1 MLSIIQSIVLV
12 FSIFAFFAALVSQA
26 VYLSTRKFIAR
37 AGADS
42 RVRILELLVV
52 LPVLI
57 TVFVILKGYAPSMLT
72 LLGMPQEHCIS
83 HCLLGGSGQH
93 IHLCLITPPEFIS
106 NPAVLLLFTALVGVF
121 FFNLYR
127 ILYEL
132 VQGRRLIVRLKQL
145 AVYRPE
151 ERYYRIQTD
160 EILALSMG
168 FFRPAVFVSAGLE
181 ARLSAKEL
189 ALVLEHERTHA
200 RRRDLLRNLVMKF
213 VGIFFIP
220 VVLKRI
226 LADIS
231 LGSEQ
236 ICDQQATRKVNSSLL
251 VAETIIKVQK
261 LVSSARRPAALASY
275 FSENHIVSRVAALI
289 DEQPVKTQ
297 KLFSITGY
305 FLILSAVVFFIVEQD
320 AIHNLV
326 EMIYNSLL

>member
-12 FSIFAFFAALVSQA
+12 FSIFAFLAALVSQG

-37 AGADS
+37 ASADG
-42 RVRILELLVV
+42 RVRILELLVI

-57 TVFVILKGYAPSMLT
+57 TVFVIIKGFAPSMLT

-83 HCLLGGSGQH
+83 HCLIGGSDH

-106 NPAVLLLFTALVGVF
+106 NPVILLLFTALVGVF

-127 ILYEL
+127 IVYEL
-132 VQGRRLIVRLKQL
+132 IQGRRLIVQLKQL
-145 AVYRPE
+145 AVYIPGPN
-151 ERYYRIQTD
+151 YYRIESD

-181 ARLSAKEL
+181 ARLSSREL
-189 ALVLEHERTHA
+189 ALVLEHEYTHA
-200 RRRDLLRNLVMKF
+200 RRRDLLRNLLMKF

-220 VVLKRI
+220 RILKQI

-236 ICDQQATRKVNSSLL
+236 ICDQQATKKVNSRFL
-251 VAETIIKVQK
+251 VAETIVKVQR
-261 LVSSARRPAALASY
+261 LVSETNRPTAALASY
-275 FSENHIVSRVAALI
+275 FSENHIASRVAALI
-289 DEQPVKTQ
+289 DDQPVQAQ
-297 KLFSITGY
+297 KLFSISAY
-305 FLILSAVVFFIVEQD
+305 FLIISAVVFFVAEQD
-320 AIHNLV
+320 AIHHLV
-326 EMIYNSLL
+326 EMVYNSLL